1 MFGKP
6 KFDLPPLPPE
16 LIEAVKA
23 AMQIAEQQFSGTEG
37 DKKREFVKGKVKDAA
52 KKIDLKGIPSWLE
65 DPIRDAVVTVVI
77 EVCWSLLF
85 KKPAKSP

>member
-23 AMQIAEQQFSGTEG
+23 AMQIAEQQFTGEDG
-37 DKKREFVKGKVKDAA
+37 LKKREFVKGKVKDAA
-52 KKIDLKGIPSWLE
+52 KKIDLEGIPSWLE
-65 DPIRDAVVTVVI
+65 EPIREAVVTVVI
-77 EVCWSLLF
+77 EVVWNLLF
-85 KKPAKSP
+85 KNAKKP

>member
-23 AMQIAEQQFSGTEG
+23 AMQIAEQQFAGEEG
-37 DKKREFVKGKVKDAA
+37 LKKREFVKGKVKDAA

-65 DPIRDAVVTVVI
+65 EPIREAVVTVVI
-77 EVCWSLLF
+77 EVVWNLLF
-85 KKPAKSP
+85 KNAKKP